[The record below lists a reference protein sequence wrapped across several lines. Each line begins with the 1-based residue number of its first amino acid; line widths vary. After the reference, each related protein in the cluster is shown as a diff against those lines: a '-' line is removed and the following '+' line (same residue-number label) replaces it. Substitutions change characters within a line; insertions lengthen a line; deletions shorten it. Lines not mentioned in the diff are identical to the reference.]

1 MKNETKT
8 IIGPD
13 DKELKAIAASLKP
26 PTRVY
31 RSAWRVRAGGNFVR
45 LNSGKHLWKRRGD
58 AVNALIYHVN
68 NIGSD
73 FDGKLIAKALLDG
86 GYVEIVEIPID
97 D

>member
-13 DKELKAIAASLKP
+13 DKELKAIANSLKP
-26 PTRVY
+26 PARVY
-31 RSAWRVRAGGNFVR
+31 RSAWRVRVGGNFVR
-45 LNSGKHLWKRRGD
+45 LNSGKHLWSRHGD
-58 AVNALIYHVN
+58 AVNALIYHVHN
-68 NIGSD
+68 KSD